1 MGADRIRKFSILIS
15 VVFINSESTGAPAF
29 QLGLVWWW
37 LKLFKCS
44 RINLLKQHNLPLDWG
59 SWKTVI
65 FSRTWFQKSDMGQK
79 QTTAY
84 QMKAQQTVFFQYS
97 LSNWIWDSPSPS
109 RVSNNKDGTFPGG
122 LRKWKW
128 RRDLDRHHTDFVA
141 EVKQDTNN
149 RFIDLNFAA
158 LASVSWEL
166 TAGKTYD
173 FTDLSLLDLRSCVRY
188 KRFIFDL
195 KV

>member
-97 LSNWIWDSPSPS
+97 LSNWIWDAPSPS
-109 RVSNNKDGTFPGG
+109 RVSNNKDGTFPGE

-128 RRDLDRHHTDFVA
+128 RRDLDRNHTDFVA

-149 RFIDLNFAA
+149 RFIDLSFAA
-158 LASVSWEL
+158 LAQFHGS
-166 TAGKTYD
+166 
-173 FTDLSLLDLRSCVRY
+173 
-188 KRFIFDL
+188 
-195 KV
+195 